1 MKKLYENIE
10 NIYIKGGIGQLSEV
24 VRVMDIALQNIADNT
39 EQLTGYL
46 SKYNVS
52 NKGAQYDKVVRTSLR
67 LRDELFRTSQELNDM
82 QNQIVLYQNKMYR
95 YEDMSETASTP
106 NPYLV
111 TKTQINVDNTIM
123 QFNRTDMK
131 ELAATLR
138 NYSERVYHHMK
149 TIIEK
154 KKSIAS
160 VWKDPQY
167 DDFAE
172 FIDGIMRNVV
182 EALKIYEDY
191 VIYLEDKIKELN

>member
-1 MKKLYENIE
+1 
-10 NIYIKGGIGQLSEV
+10 
-24 VRVMDIALQNIADNT
+24 
-39 EQLTGYL
+39 
-46 SKYNVS
+46 
-52 NKGAQYDKVVRTSLR
+52 
-67 LRDELFRTSQELNDM
+67 
-82 QNQIVLYQNKMYR
+82 MYR

-111 TKTQINVDNTIM
+111 SKKQINVDTTIM
-123 QFNRTDMK
+123 QFNRTDMM

-154 KKSIAS
+154 KNSIAS

-172 FIDGIMRNVV
+172 FIDGIKRNVV
-182 EALKIYEDY
+182 ETLKVFEDY
-191 VIYLEDKIKELN
+191 VIYLEDKINELS